1 MVREVSS
8 VGFTSLNGLHNIS
21 ADDVSII
28 GETYWMG
35 IPDGSP
41 VNIVKAQADVQR
53 RFAKASGNNGPIA
66 FMPLMPPGI
75 DELIKKAVLNT
86 DPYMTKEECAHVL
99 KANKEQMDKQTR
111 QYLDKIVSKAE
122 TTASNMMHVIAD
134 EQVTYLYKR
143 PYPYQAM
150 IPVEANKGKY
160 ALWDAVGPYGDM
172 GSASFGEEDPTL
184 VESDMKSYNRM
195 DSIKY
200 LYAVGRLTKA
210 SKFAGLTQVPARD
223 LKAIRVDMA
232 QDAIR
237 ALRERAMLGV
247 TRNIK
252 STTNEF
258 VAPTALEYSGTYQL
272 ITNNVGTGTIG
283 AKMYVDVS
291 TSNCNTFQK
300 LSESLDQTYNQLV
313 LYGIQPNLAICD
325 FPTFGLI
332 RRGMT
337 DFIRYVGE
345 PVKTLVPG
353 VQKLDLV
360 FPNEG
365 GLSLV
370 PHAFLPMAT
379 GAYGNI
385 FLIDTRLMSRRTL
398 WQDTYE
404 ELANINTSDKFVI
417 SAAETLIDKT
427 AITANDSLHGG
438 VFGITR

>member
-1 MVREVSS
+1 MAATLQSA
-8 VGFTSLNGLHNIS
+8 GFTSLAGLNNIS
-21 ADDVSII
+21 SDDIAII

-41 VNIVKAQADVQR
+41 INVARAQASVQQ
-53 RFAKASGNNGPIA
+53 RFAKATGNNGQIA
-66 FMPLMPPGI
+66 FMPLLPPLI
-75 DELIKKAVLNT
+75 DDMIHKAVFES
-86 DPYMTKEECAHVL
+86 DPYMEKDECAKVL
-99 KANKEQMDKQTR
+99 KANVDTINKATR
-111 QYLDKIVSKAE
+111 AYLDGIIAKAE
-122 TTASNMMHVIAD
+122 TTSSNLMHVIAD

-143 PYPYQAM
+143 PYPFQAL
-150 IPVEANKGKY
+150 IPAQANKGKT
-160 ALWDAVGPYGDM
+160 ALWDTIGPYGDM
-172 GSASFGEEDPTL
+172 GSAAFGTEDPTL
-184 VESDMKSYNRM
+184 VESDMNAYNRT
-195 DSIKY
+195 DTIKY
-200 LYAVGRLTKA
+200 LYSVGRLTKA
-210 SKFAGLTQVPARD
+210 SKIAGLTQVPARD

-232 QDAIR
+232 QDTIR
-237 ALRERAMLGV
+237 SLRERAMLGI

-258 VAPTALEYSGTYQL
+258 VPAGPLEYKGVYEL
-272 ITNNVGTGTIG
+272 ITDNVGTGAVG
-283 AKMYVDVS
+283 AKCYVDVS
-291 TSNCNTFQK
+291 ADNVNTFQK
-300 LSESLDQTYNQLV
+300 LNEQLDLTYNQLV
-313 LYGIQPNLAICD
+313 LYGMQPNLALCD
-325 FPTFGLI
+325 YPTFGLI

-337 DFIRYVGE
+337 DYVRYIGE
-345 PVKTLVPG
+345 PTKTLVPG

-385 FLIDTRLMSRRTL
+385 FLMDTRLMARRIL

-417 SAAETLIDKT
+417 SSAETMIDKT
-427 AITANDSLHGG
+427 AIDANSSLHGG

>member
-75 DELIKKAVLNT
+75 DELIQKAVLNT

-210 SKFAGLTQVPARD
+210 SKFAGL
-223 LKAIRVDMA
+223 
-232 QDAIR
+232 
-237 ALRERAMLGV
+237 